1 MSDSPSARP
10 AVAFFLVFAL
20 AAVPL
25 RDSGPAAVLWTAPG
39 ILLASMLIAWGAESA
54 QFFIAQGFALAILAW
69 MQTLPEFAVEAVLA
83 WKQQVHFLLANL
95 TGALRLLTGVGW
107 PMIYFAAAAVHRRRT
122 GKPLDKIVLDAS
134 HGVQVVG
141 LLVPLLYAVVI
152 WWKGTLHPFDSLVLV
167 GIYASYLVILAKM
180 PPEARRRHRRSRPIP
195 RFIVTS
201 HRRRRVALI
210 ALCFLAGGTLI
221 YLTAEPFLASL
232 IGLAAFVGIPTF
244 VFIQWV
250 APVVSEFPE
259 LASTFYFARTVT
271 GAPMALMN
279 MVSSNINQWTLLPA
293 MLAIVFSTSAGHIA
307 GISFDGEQRLELL
320 MTIAQ
325 AATGMVFLLNMELT
339 WWEALSLFVL
349 WFFQFALS
357 LLHPSGSGAWPAFV
371 QHSREYVTGAY
382 LVYAAA
388 GVVVLLARRKT
399 PAALAGFALTWRSHV
414 RRSPPAMLS

>member
-1 MSDSPSARP
+1 
-10 AVAFFLVFAL
+10 
-20 AAVPL
+20 
-25 RDSGPAAVLWTAPG
+25 
-39 ILLASMLIAWGAESA
+39 MLIAWGAESA

-69 MQTLPEFAVEAVLA
+69 LQTLPEFAVEAVLA

-107 PMIYFAAAAVHRRRT
+107 PMIYFAAAFVHRKRT
-122 GKPLDKIVLDAS
+122 GKPLAKIVLDAS
-134 HGVQVVG
+134 QGVQVVG
-141 LLVPLLYAVVI
+141 LLVPLLYAAVI
-152 WWKGTLHPFDSLVLV
+152 WWKGSLHPFDSLVLV
-167 GIYASYLVILAKM
+167 AIYAAYLVILYKM
-180 PPEARRRHRRSRPIP
+180 PPEGEEGIGELEPIP

-201 HRRRRVALI
+201 PRRRRVMLI
-210 ALCFLAGGTLI
+210 ALCFLAGGALI

-232 IGLAAFVGIPTF
+232 IGLATFVGIPTF

-293 MLAIVFSTSAGHIA
+293 MLAIVYSMSAGHMA
-307 GISFDGEQRLELL
+307 GIDFDAEQRLELL

-325 AATGMVFLLNMELT
+325 AATGMVFLLNMELA
-339 WWEALSLFVL
+339 WWEALSLFLL
-349 WFFQFALS
+349 WFVQFFLS
-357 LLHPSGSGAWPAFV
+357 LLHPSGSGAWATFV
-371 QHSREYVTGAY
+371 QHSRVYVTAVY

-388 GVVVLLARRKT
+388 GALLLLARRKT
-399 PAALAGFALTWRSHV
+399 PAALADFAHTWRSHV
-414 RRSPPAMLS
+414 RG

>member
-1 MSDSPSARP
+1 MSALSDSPSTRP

-25 RDSGPAAVLWTAPG
+25 KESGPGAVLWTAPG

-107 PMIYFAAAAVHRRRT
+107 PMIYFAAAAVHRKRT
-122 GKPLDKIVLDAS
+122 GKPLAKITLDPS

-141 LLVPLLYAVVI
+141 LFVPLLYAVVI
-152 WWKGTLHPFDSLVLV
+152 WWKGSLHPLDSLALI
-167 GIYASYLVILAKM
+167 GIYAAYLVILSRM
-180 PPEARRRHRRSRPIP
+180 PPEGEEGIEDLEPIP

-201 HRRRRVALI
+201 PRHRRVALV
-210 ALCFLAGGTLI
+210 ALCFLGGGALI

-232 IGLAAFVGIPTF
+232 IGLAAFIGIPTF

-293 MLAIVFSTSAGHIA
+293 MIALVYSLSAGHIA
-307 GISFDGEQRLELL
+307 GISFDSGQRLELL

-325 AATGMVFLLNMELT
+325 AATGMVFLLNMELA
-339 WWEALSLFVL
+339 WWEALSLFLL
-349 WFFQFALS
+349 WFVQFFLS
-357 LLHPSGSGAWPAFV
+357 LLHPSGSGAWAAFV
-371 QHSREYVTGAY
+371 QHSRVYATAAY
-382 LVYAAA
+382 LVYASA
-388 GVVVLLARRKT
+388 GALLLLARRKT
-399 PAALAGFALTWRSHV
+399 PAALADFAHTWRSHV
-414 RRSPPAMLS
+414 RG

>member
-1 MSDSPSARP
+1 MSTLSEPPSRRP
-10 AVAFFLVFAL
+10 AVACFLVFAL

-25 RDSGPAAVLWTAPG
+25 RDSGPGAVLWTAPG

-69 MQTLPEFAVEAVLA
+69 MQTMPEFAVEAVLA

-122 GKPLDKIVLDAS
+122 GKPLSKIVLDAS
-134 HGVQVVG
+134 QGVQVVG
-141 LLVPLLYAVVI
+141 LLVPLLYAVAI
-152 WWKGTLHPFDSLVLV
+152 WWKGTLHPFDSLALV
-167 GIYASYLVILAKM
+167 AIYAAYLVILAKM
-180 PPEARRRHRRSRPIP
+180 PPEAEEGIEELEPVP

-201 HRRRRVALI
+201 PRPRRIALI
-210 ALCFLAGGTLI
+210 ALCFLAGGALI

-232 IGLAAFVGIPTF
+232 IGLAAFIGIPTF

-293 MLAIVFSTSAGHIA
+293 MLALVYSMSAGHIV
-307 GISFDGEQRLELL
+307 GIRFDGEQRLELL

-325 AATGMVFLLNMELT
+325 AATGMVFLLNMELA

-349 WFFQFALS
+349 WFVQFFLS
-357 LLHPSGSGAWPAFV
+357 LLHPSGAGAWSAFV
-371 QHSREYVTGAY
+371 QHSREYVTAAY
-382 LVYAAA
+382 LFYASA
-388 GVVVLLARRKT
+388 GVLVLLARRKT
-399 PAALAGFALTWRSHV
+399 PAALADFAHTWRNHV
-414 RRSPPAMLS
+414 RRGNRR